1 MKYYIAS
8 AYQYLQA
15 FLQQLLNKV
24 LTSAMDNDLDLETIV
39 PADQPPPPLLLP
51 AAAASSRTRKHNL
64 DWAKIIVA
72 YCLST
77 AIGMALIPIQLH
89 SNQLP
94 LTFCFLGLA
103 ILLAFTCI
111 MVSKF
116 IQYSNSPRI
125 IVHLFHYFGV
135 FFGVTAF
142 FISVTIPFPLWFK
155 CTASL
160 IYVASGLVV
169 LFCHHYYT

>member
-1 MKYYIAS
+1 MKNNIAS
-8 AYQYLQA
+8 AYRCLRA
-15 FLQQLLNKV
+15 FFQQQLNKV
-24 LTSAMDNDLDLETIV
+24 INALDNNLDPEAIV
-39 PADQPPPPLLLP
+39 PADQPPLRP
-51 AAAASSRTRKHNL
+51 ATATSSRTSKHNL
-64 DWAKIIVA
+64 DWAKIIMA

-77 AIGMALIPIQLH
+77 AIGMALVPIQLH
-89 SNQLP
+89 SDHLP
-94 LTFCFLGLA
+94 LTFCVLGLA

-116 IQYSNSPRI
+116 IQHSNSPRR

-142 FISVTIPFPLWFK
+142 FISVTIPFPVWFK
-155 CTASL
+155 CTASV

>member
-8 AYQYLQA
+8 AYRCLRA
-15 FLQQLLNKV
+15 FFQQQLNKV
-24 LTSAMDNDLDLETIV
+24 INALDNNVDPETIV
-39 PADQPPPPLLLP
+39 PADQPPLPP
-51 AAAASSRTRKHNL
+51 ATATSSRTTKHNL

-77 AIGMALIPIQLH
+77 AIAMALIPIQLH

-111 MVSKF
+111 MVNKF
-116 IQYSNSPRI
+116 IQHSNSPQI

-135 FFGVTAF
+135 FFGITAF
-142 FISVTIPFPLWFK
+142 FISITIPFPLWFK

>member
-1 MKYYIAS
+1 MNYHIAS
-8 AYQYLQA
+8 AYRCLRA

-24 LTSAMDNDLDLETIV
+24 FISALDNDLDLETIV
-39 PADQPPPPLLLP
+39 PADQPPPPLLP
-51 AAAASSRTRKHNL
+51 ATAASSRTRKHNL
-64 DWAKIIVA
+64 DWAKTIVV

-77 AIGMALIPIQLH
+77 VIGMALFPIQLH
-89 SNQLP
+89 SNQLA

-103 ILLAFTCI
+103 ILLAFACI

-116 IQYSNSPRI
+116 IQHSNSPRI

-142 FISVTIPFPLWFK
+142 YISVTIPFPVWFK
-155 CTASL
+155 CMASL
-160 IYVASGLVV
+160 IHVASGLVV
-169 LFCHHYYT
+169 LFCQHYYK

>member
-24 LTSAMDNDLDLETIV
+24 LSALDNDLDLETIV

-51 AAAASSRTRKHNL
+51 VTAASSRTWKHNL

-116 IQYSNSPRI
+116 IQYSNPPRI

-155 CTASL
+155 CTAFL

-169 LFCHHYYT
+169 LICHHYYT

>member
-1 MKYYIAS
+1 MNYYIAS
-8 AYQYLQA
+8 AYQCLQA
-15 FLQQLLNKV
+15 FLRQLLNKIFIST
-24 LTSAMDNDLDLETIV
+24 LDNDLDPETTA
-39 PADQPPPPLLLP
+39 PDQPPLLLP
-51 AAAASSRTRKHNL
+51 AAAASSRTRKHNF

-94 LTFCFLGLA
+94 LTFCFLGLT

-116 IQYSNSPRI
+116 IQHSNSPRI
-125 IVHLFHYFGV
+125 IVYLFHYFGV
-135 FFGVTAF
+135 FFGITAF
-142 FISVTIPFPLWFK
+142 FISVTIPFPVWFK

-169 LFCHHYYT
+169 LFCHHYYP

>member
-1 MKYYIAS
+1 MKNYIAS
-8 AYQYLQA
+8 AYRRLGA
-15 FLQQLLNKV
+15 FFQPQLNKV
-24 LTSAMDNDLDLETIV
+24 INALDNNLDLETI
-39 PADQPPPPLLLP
+39 
-51 AAAASSRTRKHNL
+51 

-89 SNQLP
+89 SHHLP
-94 LTFCFLGLA
+94 QTFCVLGLA

-116 IQYSNSPRI
+116 IQHSNSPRI

-142 FISVTIPFPLWFK
+142 FISVTIPFPPWFK